1 MSVLKEKTCKSGI
14 NFENYY
20 KKNTRESEYLQFAK
34 EDLDYAINHA
44 LSLKQFESIL
54 ASMGYKYYYRAGKL
68 SIRKESYKR
77 NIRVERR
84 FGEEYSMDNI
94 KHTIIEINPWKKEEK
109 ENFVAIISA
118 KRFTFH
124 GHVTNV
130 YKPKGLVALIR
141 YYCFLL
147 KVYPKKQQQYRMS
160 PEMRREVKRL
170 EQYAAE
176 AKLLSQYKLRT
187 LEDIRNFK
195 ELKQDELKDLYNERN
210 RFYYKRKSMEDG
222 IEKDAITEKIIKVTD
237 KIKDVK
243 KELFYCD
250 DIVERSTKMLE
261 DIKFIEK
268 EKWREQKEKK
278 QKEKEKKV
286 R

>member
-1 MSVLKEKTCKSGI
+1 
-14 NFENYY
+14 
-20 KKNTRESEYLQFAK
+20 
-34 EDLDYAINHA
+34 
-44 LSLKQFESIL
+44 
-54 ASMGYKYYYRAGKL
+54 
-68 SIRKESYKR
+68 
-77 NIRVERR
+77 
-84 FGEEYSMDNI
+84 
-94 KHTIIEINPWKKEEK
+94 
-109 ENFVAIISA
+109 
-118 KRFTFH
+118 
-124 GHVTNV
+124 
-130 YKPKGLVALIR
+130 
-141 YYCFLL
+141 
-147 KVYPKKQQQYRMS
+147 
-160 PEMRREVKRL
+160 MRREVKRL
-170 EQYAAE
+170 DQYTAE
-176 AKLLSQYKLRT
+176 ARLLSQYKLRT
-187 LEDIRNFK
+187 SEDIRNFK

-222 IEKDAITEKIIKVTD
+222 IEKDAITEEIIKVTD